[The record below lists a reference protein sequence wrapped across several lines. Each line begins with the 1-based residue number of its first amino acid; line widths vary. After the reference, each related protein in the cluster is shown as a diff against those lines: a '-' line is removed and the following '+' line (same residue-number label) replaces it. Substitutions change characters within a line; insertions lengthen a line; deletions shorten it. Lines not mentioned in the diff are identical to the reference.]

1 MLKVLSAASLAV
13 LLVVQTSGQGPGQR
27 PTQNAK
33 PVKLRQV
40 WTLDTTYTDRQHG
53 VTFRYPSAWQAETQ
67 FGYHPPALTL
77 SATKPIAGF
86 GYSEGGFPRDRIVGP
101 YARTNLEGV
110 GLVYSAVPA
119 ASVAE
124 CEAQAASLSDS
135 PEHSQVVLGQRS
147 FSVYKTFSGGMSQS
161 MSGEL
166 YATYA
171 SSICYRFETNVAVAS
186 PGVVDD
192 IQTLTA
198 AQLHDIETHLLEI
211 MKSVRI
217 APSMRK

>member
-1 MLKVLSAASLAV
+1 
-13 LLVVQTSGQGPGQR
+13 
-27 PTQNAK
+27 
-33 PVKLRQV
+33 
-40 WTLDTTYTDRQHG
+40 
-53 VTFRYPSAWQAETQ
+53 
-67 FGYHPPALTL
+67 
-77 SATKPIAGF
+77 
-86 GYSEGGFPRDRIVGP
+86 
-101 YARTNLEGV
+101 
-110 GLVYSAVPA
+110 
-119 ASVAE
+119 
-124 CEAQAASLSDS
+124 
-135 PEHSQVVLGQRS
+135 
-147 FSVYKTFSGGMSQS
+147 MSQS